1 MDRRLEL
8 DAVFRDIINIVDPID
23 GDSHVYFQPPESR
36 RMKYPAIRYKL
47 KDYRKVSANNNS
59 YRLIPVY
66 EVILIDRD
74 PDSEYFEKILQLP
87 YCSFD
92 RPYSADNLNHFV
104 FTIY

>member
-8 DAVFRDIINIVDPID
+8 DATFRSIINITDPID

-47 KDYRKVSANNNS
+47 KDYRKVAANNNS

-66 EVILIDRD
+66 EVILIDYD
-74 PDSEYFEKILQLP
+74 PDSEYFGKLIQLP

-92 RPYSADNLNHFV
+92 RSYSAENLNHFV